1 MIFNNKKTAFARATQ
16 IISRRQHPVSA
27 GRSSQIRRKFRSG
40 RRSRNT
46 ERNGTGNRF
55 SAAGNCRH
63 HQRFFR
69 RIGQTLRYGHFESR
83 RRQRPAAGYGAGKMQ
98 STAMVQSFRTAGKPV
113 SANAEFSCR
122 TAVGSA
128 ASGIKKTVDDSSFSV
143 LLWQYYAIIFHS
155 QKGGRLLV
163 ATIYSES
170 RP

>member
-83 RRQRPAAGYGAGKMQ
+83 LRSRKNAKHGYGSIFPDCRK
-98 STAMVQSFRTAGKPV
+98 TCFRQCGIFLPD
-113 SANAEFSCR
+113 
-122 TAVGSA
+122 
-128 ASGIKKTVDDSSFSV
+128 SGRKRRFRYKKTVDDSSFSV